1 MQNKGE
7 ENKQKEQLLSQKQKE
22 KDLLDLMIKNHKE
35 NELLIK
41 KQKEQD
47 YFNPRQPLS
56 KAPNQLYQ
64 KQNQQKKNT
73 IPKNPASSNLLQNN
87 IHNNYFI
94 EQTNGPRDS
103 MRSKNSKMDQ
113 NQNVIYSHLPKVES
127 GSSYQLLG
135 NNYMN
140 LNGDINQNYNNY
152 DFLSNTNYN
161 INTQNI
167 NDIRYNQ

>member
-1 MQNKGE
+1 
-7 ENKQKEQLLSQKQKE
+7 
-22 KDLLDLMIKNHKE
+22 
-35 NELLIK
+35 
-41 KQKEQD
+41 
-47 YFNPRQPLS
+47 
-56 KAPNQLYQ
+56 
-64 KQNQQKKNT
+64 
-73 IPKNPASSNLLQNN
+73 
-87 IHNNYFI
+87 
-94 EQTNGPRDS
+94 

-140 LNGDINQNYNNY
+140 LNGDINQNYDNY

-167 NDIRYNQ
+167 NDIRNNQWYTWFNHKIIIKYDTNVVFV

>member
-1 MQNKGE
+1 
-7 ENKQKEQLLSQKQKE
+7 
-22 KDLLDLMIKNHKE
+22 
-35 NELLIK
+35 
-41 KQKEQD
+41 
-47 YFNPRQPLS
+47 
-56 KAPNQLYQ
+56 
-64 KQNQQKKNT
+64 
-73 IPKNPASSNLLQNN
+73 
-87 IHNNYFI
+87 
-94 EQTNGPRDS
+94 

-127 GSSYQLLG
+127 GSSYQLLR

-167 NDIRYNQ
+167 NDIRNNQ